1 MTFIDPSIALW
12 ATATLAL
19 TLYLL
24 LPLPP
29 GPRKLPLV
37 GNLFDLP
44 PTFEW
49 EAYVEWSRKFGENK
63 LIVLSSFVATEA
75 LLEKR
80 SAIYS
85 DRSHLPM
92 LVDLMGWDW
101 SLVGR
106 LMRYGKNL
114 QGFNIANSQTF
125 RPKELEAT
133 HGLLRRLH
141 IRQMAGELILSVT
154 YGIEVLPVD
163 DPYIALVE
171 EAVQSASEATIPGK
185 FLVDSI
191 PMLKYVPH
199 WVPGAGFKRKANE
212 WRKLGQALLDVPF
225 AEVKR
230 QIALGTAPPSFTA
243 QSLQILNESDEAY
256 YEEATVKGTA
266 GIMYVAGSDTT
277 VAALTTF
284 VLAMLANP
292 EAQKKAQLEIDSV
305 TSQRRLPDFGDEDS
319 LPYVSALVKEVL
331 RWRPVAPIG
340 LQYLISRRLHIENSL
355 RYPSFFACE
364 DEYCGYRIP
373 ANSIVIGNVWA
384 ILHDEVMYPDPLTF
398 KPERFLLNGK
408 PNPDVRDPQAAFGFG
423 RRICPGRHMAMSS
436 VWITVA
442 STLATFDITKAVGLD
457 GQTIEPTYEY
467 LSELVSRPAP
477 FQCSIRPRSQD
488 AVALIEATGI

>member
-24 LPLPP
+24 FPRASRSGSPLPP
-29 GPRKLPLV
+29 GPRKLSLV

-49 EAYVEWSRKFGENK
+49 EAYVEWSRKFGSDIIHLNLAGTN

-101 SLVGR
+101 SLGERWRTHRR
-106 LMRYGKNL
+106 LFS

-133 HGLLRRLH
+133 HGLLRRLVRTPDEFRQH

-163 DPYIALVE
+163 DLYIALVE
-171 EAVQSASEATIPGK
+171 EAVQSASEASIPGK

-230 QIALGTAPPSFTA
+230 QIALGAAPPSFTA
-243 QSLQILNESDEAY
+243 QSLQILNESDKAY
-256 YEEATVKGTA
+256 YEEATQEASATAYGSISGKRLSHWTFLKCESPVKNLTGRQFETKEY
-266 GIMYVAGSDTT
+266 IVMFSRQSD
-277 VAALTTF
+277 
-284 VLAMLANP
+284 
-292 EAQKKAQLEIDSV
+292 
-305 TSQRRLPDFGDEDS
+305 
-319 LPYVSALVKEVL
+319 
-331 RWRPVAPIG
+331 
-340 LQYLISRRLHIENSL
+340 
-355 RYPSFFACE
+355 
-364 DEYCGYRIP
+364 
-373 ANSIVIGNVWA
+373 
-384 ILHDEVMYPDPLTF
+384 
-398 KPERFLLNGK
+398 
-408 PNPDVRDPQAAFGFG
+408 
-423 RRICPGRHMAMSS
+423 
-436 VWITVA
+436 
-442 STLATFDITKAVGLD
+442 
-457 GQTIEPTYEY
+457 
-467 LSELVSRPAP
+467 
-477 FQCSIRPRSQD
+477 
-488 AVALIEATGI
+488 